1 MTLRREPLQSLF
13 NRVLKR
19 AFDIGFALTVICT
32 IFPFVFPLI
41 ILAIKLESPG
51 PIFFIQKRPGRRNKL
66 FNCIKFRTMRVNNQ
80 TELQATKN
88 DPRITK
94 TGAFLRKTNLDELPQ
109 FFNVLFGDMSVVGPR
124 PNLVSQLEMYSK
136 WISKYPVRH
145 FILPGITGYA
155 QVNGFRGETKQP
167 ELMEKRVEY
176 DILYM
181 ENWSFALDL
190 KIIFLT
196 VWNMI
201 RGEKNAY

>member
-1 MTLRREPLQSLF
+1 
-13 NRVLKR
+13 
-19 AFDIGFALTVICT
+19 
-32 IFPFVFPLI
+32 
-41 ILAIKLESPG
+41 
-51 PIFFIQKRPGRRNKL
+51 
-66 FNCIKFRTMRVNNQ
+66 MRVNNQ

-94 TGAFLRKTNLDELPQ
+94 VGSFLRKSNLDELPQ

-124 PNLVSQLEMYSK
+124 PNLVTQLETYSK

-155 QVNGFRGETKQP
+155 QVNGFRGETKKP

-181 ENWSFALDL
+181 ENWSVALDL

-201 RGEKNAY
+201 KGEKNAY